1 MKKLLLSFL
10 ITVSFLFGCTD
21 PNTIFKQHID
31 IEEGNWY
38 LKNEPTFNFEITD
51 SSQTY
56 TVYYLIRNSIA
67 YPYYNLYIKQFLFD
81 EKNKS
86 INEALNELKVMDEI
100 TGKPLGDGMGDLFDH
115 KIVAL
120 KNFRFPHNGKYKFKI
135 RQYMRQDPLPQIL
148 SVGISVEKS
157 IPTK

>member
-1 MKKLLLSFL
+1 MKKILLSLL

-67 YPYYNLYIKQFLFD
+67 YPYYNLYNQSHTYR
-81 EKNKS
+81 E
-86 INEALNELKVMDEI
+86 
-100 TGKPLGDGMGDLFDH
+100 
-115 KIVAL
+115 
-120 KNFRFPHNGKYKFKI
+120 
-135 RQYMRQDPLPQIL
+135 
-148 SVGISVEKS
+148 
-157 IPTK
+157 